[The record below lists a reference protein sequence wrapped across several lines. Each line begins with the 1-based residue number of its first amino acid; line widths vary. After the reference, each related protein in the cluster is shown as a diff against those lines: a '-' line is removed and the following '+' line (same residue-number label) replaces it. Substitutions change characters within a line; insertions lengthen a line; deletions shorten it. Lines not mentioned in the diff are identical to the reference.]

1 MIWNGYTG
9 AAGWMLRQSCEG
21 VIGATLVNNRV
32 VLPADMALARGDLK
46 VIRLQRELAASPF
59 RER

>member
-1 MIWNGYTG
+1 
-9 AAGWMLRQSCEG
+9 MLRQSCEG
-21 VIGATLVNNRV
+21 VIGAALVNSRV
-32 VLPADMALARGDLK
+32 VLPDDLTLPRGDLK